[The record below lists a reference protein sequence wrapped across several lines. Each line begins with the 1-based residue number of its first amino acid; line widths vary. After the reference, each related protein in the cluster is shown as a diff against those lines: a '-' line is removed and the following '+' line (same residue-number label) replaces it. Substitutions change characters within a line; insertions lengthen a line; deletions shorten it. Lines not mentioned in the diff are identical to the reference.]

1 MSASRRDRSPR
12 AGLVRVTGSLHPSF
26 VGAGALLAAGALLI
40 ASGCAGAE
48 DQDVLLQGGASSSG
62 TTPGSSGTS
71 GAASSSGNNSSSGNS
86 SSSGSTPGCTRE
98 TEPNDSREEANTLA
112 PQLCGTLSG
121 RDRRDFLTFRL
132 KETTRS
138 MSLRFEGSVRLK
150 VEIDGKE
157 AATLTPSNAG
167 AVPFAMN
174 SVYTI
179 EVESLTDSDRPID
192 WLVEV
197 IEK

>member
-1 MSASRRDRSPR
+1 
-12 AGLVRVTGSLHPSF
+12 
-26 VGAGALLAAGALLI
+26 
-40 ASGCAGAE
+40 
-48 DQDVLLQGGASSSG
+48 
-62 TTPGSSGTS
+62 
-71 GAASSSGNNSSSGNS
+71 
-86 SSSGSTPGCTRE
+86 
-98 TEPNDSREEANTLA
+98 
-112 PQLCGTLSG
+112 
-121 RDRRDFLTFRL
+121 
-132 KETTRS
+132 